1 MENNKKLRQKCNE
14 EIKCSSE
21 VKKLKDDVGVMDVN
35 KLISE
40 KKEINAEADALQK
53 EVIFYL

>member
-1 MENNKKLRQKCNE
+1 MENNKKLRQKREE

-21 VKKLKDDVGVMDVN
+21 VQKLKDDVGVMDVN

-40 KKEINAEADALQK
+40 KKEIIAEIEILHK
-53 EVIFYL
+53 EVIF